1 MRADPQTPAHRGSDW
16 PRPAAARQGG
26 PAGALRAALT
36 RRPVEARSHAN
47 SLGRFAM
54 CGVATCLILATL
66 GTAPT
71 AAQKS
76 ETHRLLAET
85 LDLAQSPAANLQLQI
100 WSDKLDAII
109 TNRRQLLSTVP
120 NLNLKLTTAAFT
132 TSFKDG
138 DRTIIVS
145 AVHYQCASSH
155 DTPFKLECPA
165 RVIELRGGKI
175 RLLAEVP
182 DFPISAKRGESGF
195 DASTNSNREYMT
207 VLTFDPANRQIAA
220 KVIYDGETSSGT
232 PIKLR

>member
-1 MRADPQTPAHRGSDW
+1 MRVEPQTPTHRGSGW

-36 RRPVEARSHAN
+36 RRPVAARSHAN
-47 SLGRFAM
+47 TLRRFAM
-54 CGVATCLILATL
+54 CSITTCLILAIL
-66 GTAPT
+66 GIAPT
-71 AAQKS
+71 AAQS
-76 ETHRLLAET
+76 AAHRVLAEK
-85 LDLAQSPAANLQLQI
+85 LDLTQSPLVNVQLQI

-109 TNRRQLLSTVP
+109 ANRRQLLSTVP
-120 NLNLKLTTAAFT
+120 NLNLKLTTTAFT

-165 RVIELRGGKI
+165 RVVELRGGKI

-182 DFPISAKRGESGF
+182 DFPISAKRGEAGF

-207 VLTFDPANRQIAA
+207 VLTFDAADQQIAA
-220 KVIYDGETSSGT
+220 KVIYDGETGSGT

>member
-1 MRADPQTPAHRGSDW
+1 MRVEPQPSTHRRSGW
-16 PRPAAARQGG
+16 PRPVAARQGD
-26 PAGALRAALT
+26 PAGALLAALT
-36 RRPVEARSHAN
+36 RRAAEARSHAN

-54 CGVATCLILATL
+54 CSITTCLILASL

-71 AAQKS
+71 AAQS
-76 ETHRLLAET
+76 AAHRVLAEK
-85 LDLAQSPAANLQLQI
+85 LDLTQSPMVNVQLQI

-109 TNRRQLLSTVP
+109 ANRRQLLSTVP
-120 NLNLKLTTAAFT
+120 NLNLKLTTTAFT

-165 RVIELRGGKI
+165 RVVELRGGKT

-182 DFPISAKRGESGF
+182 DFPISAKRGEAGF

-207 VLTFDPANRQIAA
+207 VLTFDPADQQIAA
-220 KVIYDGETSSGT
+220 KVIYDGETGSGT

>member
-1 MRADPQTPAHRGSDW
+1 MRDEPQTQTHRGSGW
-16 PRPAAARQGG
+16 PRPAVARQGDV
-26 PAGALRAALT
+26 AGAHRAALT
-36 RRPVEARSHAN
+36 RRRVEARSPAN

-54 CGVATCLILATL
+54 CRVATCLILATL

-71 AAQKS
+71 AAQS
-76 ETHRLLAET
+76 AAHRVLAEK
-85 LDLAQSPAANLQLQI
+85 LDLTQSPMGNVQLQI

-109 TNRRQLLSTVP
+109 ANRRQLLSTVP
-120 NLNLKLTTAAFT
+120 NLNLKLTTTAFT

-165 RVIELRGGKI
+165 RVVELRGGKI

-182 DFPISAKRGESGF
+182 DFPISAKRGEAGF
-195 DASTNSNREYMT
+195 DASTNSNTQYMT
-207 VLTFDPANRQIAA
+207 VLTFDPADQQIAA
-220 KVIYDGETSSGT
+220 KVTYDGETSSET

>member
-1 MRADPQTPAHRGSDW
+1 
-16 PRPAAARQGG
+16 
-26 PAGALRAALT
+26 
-36 RRPVEARSHAN
+36 
-47 SLGRFAM
+47 M
-54 CGVATCLILATL
+54 CRVATCLILATL
-66 GTAPT
+66 GIAPT
-71 AAQKS
+71 AAQQS
-76 ETHRLLAET
+76 ETHRVLAEK
-85 LDLAQSPAANLQLQI
+85 LDLTQSPMVNVQLQI

-109 TNRRQLLSTVP
+109 ANRRQLLGTVP
-120 NLNLKLTTAAFT
+120 NLNLKLTTTAFT

-165 RVIELRGGKI
+165 RVVELRSGRI

-182 DFPISAKRGESGF
+182 DFPISAKRGEAGF

-207 VLTFDPANRQIAA
+207 VLTFDPADQQIAA
-220 KVIYDGETSSGT
+220 KVIYDGETGSGT

>member
-1 MRADPQTPAHRGSDW
+1 MRVEPQPSTHRRSGW
-16 PRPAAARQGG
+16 PRPVAARQGD
-26 PAGALRAALT
+26 PAGALLAALT
-36 RRPVEARSHAN
+36 RRAAEARSHAN

-54 CGVATCLILATL
+54 CSITTCLILASL

-71 AAQKS
+71 AAQQS

-85 LDLAQSPAANLQLQI
+85 LDLTQSPAANLQFQI

-109 TNRRQLLSTVP
+109 ANRRQLLSTVP
-120 NLNLKLTTAAFT
+120 NLNLKLTTTAFT

-165 RVIELRGGKI
+165 RVVELRGGKT

-182 DFPISAKRGESGF
+182 DFPISAKRGEAGF
-195 DASTNSNREYMT
+195 DASTNSNTEYMT
-207 VLTFDPANRQIAA
+207 VLTFDPANEQIVT
-220 KVIYDGETSSGT
+220 KVNYDGETSSGT
-232 PIKLR
+232 LIKLR

>member
-1 MRADPQTPAHRGSDW
+1 MRVEPQTQTHRGSDW
-16 PRPAAARQGG
+16 PRPVADCQGD
-26 PAGALRAALT
+26 PVGALRAALT
-36 RRPVEARSHAN
+36 RPPAEARFHAN

-54 CGVATCLILATL
+54 CWVATCLILATL

-71 AAQKS
+71 AAQS
-76 ETHRLLAET
+76 AAHRVLAEK
-85 LDLAQSPAANLQLQI
+85 LDLTQLPMVNVQLQI

-109 TNRRQLLSTVP
+109 ANRRQLLSTVP
-120 NLNLKLTTAAFT
+120 NLNLKLTTTAFT

-165 RVIELRGGKI
+165 RVVELRGGKI

-182 DFPISAKRGESGF
+182 DFPISAKRGEAGF
-195 DASTNSNREYMT
+195 DASTNSNTQYMT
-207 VLTFDPANRQIAA
+207 VLTFDPANQQIAA
-220 KVIYDGETSSGT
+220 KVTYDGETSSDT

>member
-1 MRADPQTPAHRGSDW
+1 MRDEPQTQTHRGSGW
-16 PRPAAARQGG
+16 PRPAVARQGDV
-26 PAGALRAALT
+26 AGAHRAALT
-36 RRPVEARSHAN
+36 RRRVEARSPAN

-54 CGVATCLILATL
+54 CRVATCLILAML
-66 GTAPT
+66 GVAPA
-71 AAQKS
+71 AAQQS

-85 LDLAQSPAANLQLQI
+85 FDLTQSPAANLQLQI

-109 TNRRQLLSTVP
+109 ANRRQLLSTVP
-120 NLNLKLTTAAFT
+120 NLNLKLTTTAFT

-138 DRTIIVS
+138 DRTIVVS

-165 RVIELRGGKI
+165 RVVELRGRKI

-182 DFPISAKRGESGF
+182 DFPISAKRGEAGF

-207 VLTFDPANRQIAA
+207 VLTFDPADQQIAA
-220 KVIYDGETSSGT
+220 KVTYDGETSSET

>member
-1 MRADPQTPAHRGSDW
+1 MRVEPQTQTHRGSKW
-16 PRPAAARQGG
+16 PRPVASRQGD

-36 RRPVEARSHAN
+36 RRSVEARSHAN
-47 SLGRFAM
+47 LLRFAM
-54 CGVATCLILATL
+54 CRVATCLILATL
-66 GTAPT
+66 GIAPA
-71 AAQKS
+71 AAQS
-76 ETHRLLAET
+76 AAHRVLAEK
-85 LDLAQSPAANLQLQI
+85 LDLTQSPMVNVQLQI

-109 TNRRQLLSTVP
+109 ANRRQLLSTVP
-120 NLNLKLTTAAFT
+120 NLNLKLTTTAFT

-165 RVIELRGGKI
+165 RVVELQGGKI

-182 DFPISAKRGESGF
+182 DFPISAKRGEAGF
-195 DASTNSNREYMT
+195 DASTNSNTEYMT
-207 VLTFDPANRQIAA
+207 VLTFDPADQQIAA
-220 KVIYDGETSSGT
+220 KVTYDGETSSET

>member
-1 MRADPQTPAHRGSDW
+1 MRVEPQTPAHRGSGW
-16 PRPAAARQGG
+16 PRPAAARQGD

-47 SLGRFAM
+47 SLRRFAM
-54 CGVATCLILATL
+54 CSITTFLILATL
-66 GTAPT
+66 GIAPT
-71 AAQKS
+71 AAES
-76 ETHRLLAET
+76 AAHRVLAEK
-85 LDLAQSPAANLQLQI
+85 LDLTQSPVVNVQLQI
-100 WSDKLDAII
+100 WSDKLEAII
-109 TNRRQLLSTVP
+109 ANRRQLLSTVP
-120 NLNLKLTTAAFT
+120 NLNLKLTTTAFT

-165 RVIELRGGKI
+165 RVVELRGGKI

-182 DFPISAKRGESGF
+182 DFPISAKRGEAGF

-207 VLTFDPANRQIAA
+207 VLTFDPADQQIAA
-220 KVIYDGETSSGT
+220 KVIYGGETGSGT